1 MSLFVFAF
9 LYMVCYCQEMPTEKY
24 PILFVPGGNSI
35 KKNEAFRY
43 ENRNPSRS
51 PAIRIFIEFGIKSKP
66 KIPKKKK

>member
-1 MSLFVFAF
+1 
-9 LYMVCYCQEMPTEKY
+9 MPTEKY

-35 KKNEAFRY
+35 KKIEDFRY

-51 PAIRIFIEFGIKSKP
+51 PAIRIFIEAGIKSKT

>member
-1 MSLFVFAF
+1 
-9 LYMVCYCQEMPTEKY
+9 MPTEKY

-35 KKNEAFRY
+35 KKIEDFRY
-43 ENRNPSRS
+43 ENRNPPRS